1 MKFKDQQLLEEAYA
15 QVILTELF
23 DNPYSNI
30 ETGEQGETD
39 LGQSFDFTFETDSGK
54 PVEVIFILTSP
65 KSIEVGFTVDGTDA
79 ATGEGGEETY
89 RILATVMKIITQVM
103 SNPISYYDEDRG
115 GYINITKK
123 IDTFVWAA
131 RMKEQSR
138 VRLYDR
144 GAKRLEGLLNDLA
157 SKKGTLKPG
166 EKWTHTPSLDYVH
179 DDMKKYFLVKNQSVV
194 KRVEQEKSQEQEREQ
209 RLDAGK
215 LKDIFLYG
223 NKEVQR
229 HSPEIFAK
237 LPDKFK
243 LELLADPNLT
253 LIPPGIIGNLSPEI
267 RTGILQNKEMIGK
280 ITEAFNLTS
289 SEESTLRQTLTDY
302 LQETFKRKMTRR
314 LEAIYMYNYK
324 PRKDNMNVQ
333 KISNEVI
340 SQILQT
346 SKVPTSFAHLNI
358 PALKK
363 SSNK

>member
-23 DNPYSNI
+23 DNPYGNI

-54 PVEVIFILTSP
+54 PVEVMFILTSP

-103 SNPISYYDEDRG
+103 SNPISYYDEDRD

-131 RMKEQSR
+131 RMEEESR

-144 GAKRLEGLLNDLA
+144 GDKRLEGLLNDLA

-166 EKWTHTPSLDYVH
+166 EKWTHTPSLDYVQ
-179 DDMKKYFLVKNQSVV
+179 DDMKKYFLVKNQSVA
-194 KRVEQEKSQEQEREQ
+194 KRVEQEKSQEEEREQ

-253 LIPPGIIGNLSPEI
+253 LVPPGITDAL
-267 RTGILQNKEMIGK
+267 K
-280 ITEAFNLTS
+280 LTS

-302 LQETFKRKMTRR
+302 LQETFKRKMTLR
-314 LEAIYMYNYK
+314 LEAIYMSNYK

-346 SKVPTSFAHLNI
+346 SKVPSSFTHLNI

>member
-1 MKFKDQQLLEEAYA
+1 MKSKDQQLLEEAYT

-54 PVEVIFILTSP
+54 EVEVIFVLTSSR
-65 KSIEVGFTVDGTDA
+65 SIEVGFTVDGTDA

-131 RMKEQSR
+131 HMEEESR
-138 VRLYDR
+138 VKLYDR

-157 SKKGTLKPG
+157 SRKGTLKPG
-166 EKWTHTPSLDYVH
+166 EKWTHAPSLDYVE
-179 DDMKKYFLVKNQSVV
+179 DGFKKYFLVKNQSVV
-194 KRVEQEKSQEQEREQ
+194 KRVEQEKIQKQEQEQ
-209 RLDAGK
+209 RYDVGK
-215 LKDIFLYG
+215 FTDIFLYG

-237 LPDKFK
+237 LPDKSK

-253 LIPPGIIGNLSPEI
+253 LIPPGIIEKLSPQI
-267 RTGILQNKEMIGK
+267 RTNILQNKEMIRK
-280 ITEAFNLTS
+280 INDSFKLTS

-302 LQETFKRKMTRR
+302 LQEAFKRKMTLR
-314 LEAIYMYNYK
+314 LEVIYMSNYK

-340 SQILQT
+340 SQIVQT
-346 SKVPTSFAHLNI
+346 SKVPTSFAYLNI

-363 SSNK
+363 PSNK

>member
-1 MKFKDQQLLEEAYA
+1 MKSKDQQLLEEAYK
-15 QVILTELF
+15 QIILTELF
-23 DNPYSNI
+23 DKPYSNI

-54 PVEVIFILTSP
+54 LVEVIFILTSP

-115 GYINITKK
+115 DYINITKK

-131 RMKEQSR
+131 RMEEESR

-144 GAKRLEGLLNDLA
+144 GAKRLEGLLNDLS
-157 SKKGTLKPG
+157 SKKRTLKPG
-166 EKWTHTPSLDYVH
+166 EKWTHTPSLDYVE
-179 DDMKKYFLVKNQSVV
+179 DDMKKYFLVKNQSVA
-194 KRVEQEKSQEQEREQ
+194 KRIEQEKSQEQEREQ
-209 RLDAGK
+209 TLDAGK

-243 LELLADPNLT
+243 LELLVDPNLS
-253 LIPPGIIGNLSPEI
+253 LIPPGIPKILSPQL
-267 RTGILQNKEMIGK
+267 RLNLLQNKEVLRK
-280 ITEAFNLTS
+280 ITDEFKFTS
-289 SEESTLRQTLTDY
+289 SEESTLKQTLMEY
-302 LQETFKRKMTRR
+302 LQETFKRKMTLR
-314 LEAIYMYNYK
+314 LEAIYMSNYK
-324 PRKDNMNVQ
+324 PRKDNMDVQ